1 MYVSFDGG
9 KYDQRAEE
17 QTIVKPNSKHYGVQ
31 AHLNVYNPKVI
42 PQEEMYVP
50 QSNVVI
56 KLFFGDYGSGV
67 GAGWAV
73 SIIPISFLITA
84 CLVIVFKNCFL
95 L

>member
-1 MYVSFDGG
+1 M
-9 KYDQRAEE
+9 
-17 QTIVKPNSKHYGVQ
+17 KPNSKHYGVQ

-73 SIIPISFLITA
+73 SIIPISFLITV
-84 CLVIVFKNCFL
+84 CLVIIFKNCFL